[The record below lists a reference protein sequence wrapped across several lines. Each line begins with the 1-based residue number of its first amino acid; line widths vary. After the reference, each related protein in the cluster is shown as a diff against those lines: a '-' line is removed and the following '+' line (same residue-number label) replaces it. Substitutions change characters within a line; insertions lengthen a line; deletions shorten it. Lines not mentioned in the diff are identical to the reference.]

1 MFFKILMKWMIMIT
15 ILISISSNHW
25 FIYWIMMEMNM
36 MMFIPI
42 MKQNKLEN
50 CNSMITYFIVQS
62 FSSILF
68 FMSSSMI
75 SMNYSYFME
84 ILINISILIKLAMIP
99 FHFWLISISEML
111 DYNSLLII
119 LTIQK
124 IIPLFILFKMKT
136 EISLFISI
144 LSLVLSSVMIFNFK
158 MLKKILI
165 FSSISHLSWMI
176 ILMTISSN
184 FWISYMIIYFLMIN
198 SIVNFLKKNKIT
210 TISEMTSN
218 KISINEK
225 ISIIISIMSLG
236 GMPPFVGFMI
246 KFIAIMLIIKY
257 SIIVMMIL
265 IMSSL
270 INIYIYIR
278 MITPALL
285 TFNKTEFNF
294 NFLKIEI
301 NSFFNF
307 LIILTLFLMNLSI

>member
-1 MFFKILMKWMIMIT
+1 MFFKNLMKWMIMIT

-42 MKQNKLEN
+42 MKYNKLEN
-50 CNSMITYFIVQS
+50 CNSMISYFIVQS

-68 FMSSSMI
+68 FMSASMI
-75 SMNYSYFME
+75 HMNYSYFME
-84 ILINISILIKLAMIP
+84 ILINISVLIKLGMIP
-99 FHFWLISISEML
+99 FHFWLISISEVL
-111 DYNSLLII
+111 DYNSFLLI

-144 LSLVLSSVMIFNFK
+144 LSLMMSSIMIFNLK

-176 ILMTISSN
+176 ILMFILSN

-198 SIVNFLKKNKIT
+198 SIVNFLKKNMIM
-210 TISEMTSN
+210 SLNGLTSN
-218 KISINEK
+218 KISVNEK
-225 ISIIISIMSLG
+225 ISIIISMMSLG
-236 GMPPFVGFMI
+236 GMPPLLGFVI
-246 KFIAIMLIIKY
+246 KFIAITLIIKY
-257 SIIVMMIL
+257 SMILMMIL

-270 INIYIYIR
+270 INIFIYIR
-278 MITPALL
+278 MIMPVLL
-285 TFNKTEFNF
+285 TFNKTNFSF
-294 NFLKIEI
+294 NFLKVKI
-301 NSFFNF
+301 NSFFKL
-307 LIILTLFLMNLSI
+307 LILLTLFLVNLSF

>member
-124 IIPLFILFKMKT
+124 IIPLFILFSMKT

-236 GMPPFVGFMI
+236 GMPPFVGFVI

-294 NFLKIEI
+294 NFFEIKI

>member
-294 NFLKIEI
+294 NFQKIEI

>member
-294 NFLKIEI
+294 NFFKIEI

>member
-225 ISIIISIMSLG
+225 ISIIISMMSLG
-236 GMPPFVGFMI
+236 GMPPFVGFVI

-294 NFLKIEI
+294 NFWKIKT

>member
-198 SIVNFLKKNKIT
+198 SILNFLKKNKIT

-294 NFLKIEI
+294 NFKKIEI

>member
-1 MFFKILMKWMIMIT
+1 MFFKNLMKWMIMIT

-42 MKQNKLEN
+42 MKYNKLEN
-50 CNSMITYFIVQS
+50 CNSMISYFIVQS

-68 FMSSSMI
+68 FMSASMI
-75 SMNYSYFME
+75 HMNYSYFME
-84 ILINISILIKLAMIP
+84 ILINISVLIKLGMIP
-99 FHFWLISISEML
+99 FHFWLISISEVL
-111 DYNSLLII
+111 DYNSFLLI

-144 LSLVLSSVMIFNFK
+144 LSLMMSSIMIFNLK

-176 ILMTISSN
+176 ILMFILSN

-198 SIVNFLKKNKIT
+198 SIVNFLKKNMIM
-210 TISEMTSN
+210 SLNGLTSN
-218 KISINEK
+218 KISVNEK
-225 ISIIISIMSLG
+225 ISIIISMMSLG
-236 GMPPFVGFMI
+236 GMPPLLGFVI
-246 KFIAIMLIIKY
+246 KFIAITLIIKY
-257 SIIVMMIL
+257 SMILMMIL

-270 INIYIYIR
+270 INIFIYIR
-278 MITPALL
+278 MIIPVLL
-285 TFNKTEFNF
+285 TFNKTNFSF
-294 NFLKIEI
+294 NFLKVKI
-301 NSFFNF
+301 NSFFKL
-307 LIILTLFLMNLSI
+307 LILLTLFLVNLSF